1 MKQRTFDFYVLLFFL
16 ISFAGWLWEV
26 GLYLVTE
33 HALINRGVYQGP
45 YLPIYG
51 VGGLLLWFLLQR
63 LHEKPVWTFLL
74 SAALCSVLEYATSVI
89 LEWRWGVRW
98 WDYEGHFLNL
108 NGRICLLGAV
118 CFGLGGMALNCYLLP
133 LYMKL
138 YHRIARKWR
147 LILCGV
153 FLTVFVLDITY
164 CAVRPNAGYGI
175 TQSAAGFAAG
185 SQELKRGRVDK
196 SLLLD

>member
-51 VGGLLLWFLLQR
+51 VGGLLLWFLLQK
-63 LHEKPVWTFLL
+63 LHEKPLLTFLL
-74 SAALCSVLEYATSVI
+74 SALLCSVLEYITSLI
-89 LEWRWGVRW
+89 LEWKWGIRW

-108 NGRICLLGAV
+108 NGRICLMGAM

-138 YHRIARKWR
+138 YHRFSRKWR
-147 LILCGV
+147 LILCV
-153 FLTVFVLDITY
+153 IFLTIFVLDITY
-164 CAVRPNAGYGI
+164 CAVRPNVGYGI
-175 TQSAAGFAAG
+175 TQQTEGFAADHMSRNG
-185 SQELKRGRVDK
+185 FPIK
-196 SLLLD
+196 

>member
-51 VGGLLLWFLLQR
+51 VGGLLLWFLLQKI
-63 LHEKPVWTFLL
+63 HEKPLLTFLL
-74 SAALCSVLEYATSVI
+74 SALLCSVLEYITSVI
-89 LEWRWGVRW
+89 LEWKWGIRW

-108 NGRICLLGAV
+108 NGRICLMGAV

-133 LYMKL
+133 LYMKV
-138 YHRIARKWR
+138 YHRLSRKWR
-147 LILCGV
+147 LVLCAV
-153 FLTVFVLDITY
+153 FLTIFILDITY
-164 CAVRPNAGYGI
+164 CAVRPNVGHGI
-175 TQSAAGFAAG
+175 TQQA
-185 SQELKRGRVDK
+185 KRLASGRIT
-196 SLLLD
+196 